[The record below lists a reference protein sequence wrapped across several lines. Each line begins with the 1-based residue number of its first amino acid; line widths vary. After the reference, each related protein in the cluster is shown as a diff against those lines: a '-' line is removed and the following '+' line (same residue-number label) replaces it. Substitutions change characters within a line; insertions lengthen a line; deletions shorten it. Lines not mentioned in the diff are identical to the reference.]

1 MIRVLKIYLSNYLK
15 KIKIS
20 NVLKS
25 KHNKI
30 ALLSYITIPFYKN
43 SFSHTNYF
51 EAHSWAKALDSLGYR
66 VDVINY
72 DFPSKKLDTTQ
83 YDLICGFGDV
93 FQKHFE
99 TVNSRAKT
107 IHYGTGMHVSHQNNA
122 SLSRVRDVH
131 TKKGV
136 WLGGSARFVEK
147 TWTHQTALV
156 DGIIALGSDVCAE
169 SYRKYYDGKVLS
181 SPLLFYQVQDV
192 DKIMK
197 ERGRNS
203 NTHFLWFGGAGLV
216 HKGLDL
222 LLDYFYENPSL
233 TLHICGP
240 IESEPLFVQAYKK
253 ELLETKNIIMHG
265 FVDIRGQVFEEIIKR
280 CAFVVFPSC
289 SEGGAASVLN
299 AVGNGGLIPII
310 TKQTSMCTGCEICI
324 KSLDMDGISRA
335 IEEALALSDDEITN
349 LQHRNYNYVKSNNS
363 QENYYSLLRDNI
375 KEILNNENT
384 V

>member
-1 MIRVLKIYLSNYLK
+1 MIKILRKYISSYLNT
-15 KIKIS
+15 IKIS
-20 NVLKS
+20 NVFKS
-25 KHNKI
+25 EHNKT
-30 ALLSYITIPFYKN
+30 ALLSYITMPFYKN

-51 EAHSWAKALDSLGYR
+51 EAQSWAKALDSLGYQ
-66 VDVINY
+66 VDVIHY
-72 DFPSKKLDTTQ
+72 DFSPKKLDTTQ

-99 TVNSRAKT
+99 TVNSSAKT
-107 IHYGTGMHVSHQNNA
+107 IHYGTGMHVCHQNNA

-156 DGIIALGSDVCAE
+156 DGIIALGSDVCAD
-169 SYRKYYDGKVLS
+169 SYRKYYAGKVFA

-203 NTHFLWFGGAGLV
+203 NTHFLWFGGSGLI

-222 LLDYFYENPSL
+222 LLDYFYKNPNL

-240 IESEPLFVQAYKK
+240 IESEPLFIQAYKK
-253 ELLETKNIIMHG
+253 ELFQTKNIIMHG
-265 FVDIRGQVFEEIIKR
+265 FVDIRGQVFEEIIKK

-299 AVGNGGLIPII
+299 AVANGGLIPII
-310 TKQTSMCTGCEICI
+310 TKQTAVFTGYEIWI
-324 KSLDMDGISRA
+324 RSLDMEGVSRA
-335 IEEALALSDDEITN
+335 IKEALTLSDDEITS
-349 LQHRNYNYVKSNNS
+349 LQYKNYNYVKSNNS
-363 QENYYSLLRDNI
+363 QENYYSLLRCNI
-375 KEILNNENT
+375 KQILNNENT
-384 V
+384 I